1 MSNKFNDDA
10 KGLKKYIGTSKKSHI
25 SKSKKSKILLVGLPI
40 VVVLLLVNLLVPYI
54 QSDGNNTN
62 SMLDNVPPLNVDSSS
77 NPIPKNDI
85 ITSNVSDNDSQL
97 AVNETVLDY
106 LDQLEIIDSDR
117 YTGNEGDSFVFPIGK
132 HQYTRGNTCVD
143 GKPYEH
149 GIEGWLARWNGSSE
163 KSWAYAIFDLDKK
176 YRSIDGE
183 CKLIDSYNTSNF
195 NTTLEFWCDDVLIKS
210 YQLTPDSI
218 PFDVNLDVTDCKY
231 LKVYFF
237 DNDAVAGGTSFGLIN
252 MALND

>member
-10 KGLKKYIGTSKKSHI
+10 KGLKKYKISSNKSTRN
-25 SKSKKSKILLVGLPI
+25 KPKLLLAGVSI
-40 VVVLLLVNLLVPYI
+40 AAVLLLVPLLVPFM
-54 QSDGNNTN
+54 QSNKNNKN
-62 SMLDNVPPLNVDSSS
+62 SMSNNVPSPNVDSSS
-77 NPIPKNDI
+77 NSMLSNSNDI
-85 ITSNVSDNDSQL
+85 VTTKVSDNDSQL
-97 AVNETVLDY
+97 AVNETTLLY